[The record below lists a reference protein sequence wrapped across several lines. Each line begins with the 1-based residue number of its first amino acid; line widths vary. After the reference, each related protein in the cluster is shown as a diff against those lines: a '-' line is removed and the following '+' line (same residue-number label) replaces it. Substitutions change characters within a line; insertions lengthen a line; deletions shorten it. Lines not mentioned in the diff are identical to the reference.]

1 MLCRRELLTREGV
14 LCLVLISTRGQVLTD
29 ETRDSIGLQV
39 VILDVRWLLLKWLD
53 YLRQCLVDVSFVH
66 T

>member
-39 VILDVRWLLLKWLD
+39 VILNVRWLLLKWLD
-53 YLRQCLVDVSFVH
+53 YLR
-66 T
+66 